1 MLIEES
7 ELIHFY
13 NPDTKTSIELPVG
26 WEEQSAAD
34 GTAVYVDLDE
44 DDNDE
49 KSPRL
54 IVSIRALPS
63 AGDVRAAVLD
73 AMLSGL
79 DGAEVLDRRE
89 TLVDDSPASR
99 IALRYTDG
107 ELGPVVRVQGV
118 VQEDDVLWTFVGI
131 APGETTS
138 EQRNVFENAFD
149 SVRLILL

>member
-1 MLIEES
+1 M
-7 ELIHFY
+7 
-13 NPDTKTSIELPVG
+13 
-26 WEEQSAAD
+26 
-34 GTAVYVDLDE
+34 
-44 DDNDE
+44 
-49 KSPRL
+49 
-54 IVSIRALPS
+54 
-63 AGDVRAAVLD
+63 RAAVLD